1 MGETDTLRGDSY
13 RGGPGAEEADWA
25 GRGFRG
31 LGEVKTCESSHWR
44 CLTCAEAG
52 KGIAQF
58 DRLAAEQHAEAERH
72 LVLHDITTAF
82 IPAERYA
89 GGPG

>member
-1 MGETDTLRGDSY
+1 MGETDTLRGDSH
-13 RGGPGAEEADWA
+13 RGEPGAGEADWA

-31 LGEVKTCESSHWR
+31 LGEVKTSESSHWR
-44 CLTCAEAG
+44 CLTCPEAR
-52 KGIAQF
+52 KGTS
-58 DRLAAEQHAEAERH
+58 RSAAEQHAETERH
-72 LVLHDITTAF
+72 LVLYTATTAF